1 MTDQTAQNGVFGGC
15 APGVAEIPARAGIAP
30 IVGAAMAQASRDL
43 AASQPVQNE
52 LFEPEGRMLTAQE
65 ARDERKR
72 GRGRPKGAHNLSSR
86 QMRKLFQAVG
96 VDPLMNKL
104 EWLQLSP
111 EELAERLGCSRL
123 EAFQELQKLNDA
135 TLPYIHAKLAPVDDA
150 GRAVPVM
157 VFQMGN
163 GGAGSLTPSGVV
175 KPPYVIEGEAMGL
188 EYELQGNQWV
198 SKQAAIDAVI
208 PDDEA
213 GQKP

>member
-1 MTDQTAQNGVFGGC
+1 MMDQTAQNGVFGGC
-15 APGVAEIPARAGIAP
+15 APGVAENPARAGIAP

-43 AASQPVQNE
+43 AASQPVQDE
-52 LFEPEGRMLTAQE
+52 LFEPEGRILTPQE

-72 GRGRPKGAHNLSSR
+72 GRGRPAGAANKSSGDL
-86 QMRKLFQAVG
+86 RKFLQHQG
-96 VDPLMNKL
+96 VDPHMIMAG
-104 EWLQLSP
+104 WLALSP
-111 EELAERLGCSRL
+111 EEMAARIGCKVAEALDRQMRMAESLM
-123 EAFQELQKLNDA
+123 
-135 TLPYIHAKLAPVDDA
+135 PYVRAKLAPVDDT

-198 SKQAAIDAVI
+198 SKQSIIDTFI